1 MEEFEFK
8 LGFFEMKNKCFEG
21 LGEYEEKK
29 KKTTKN
35 KNLGRL

>member
-1 MEEFEFK
+1 MEELEFK

-21 LGEYEEKK
+21 LGDMRKNK